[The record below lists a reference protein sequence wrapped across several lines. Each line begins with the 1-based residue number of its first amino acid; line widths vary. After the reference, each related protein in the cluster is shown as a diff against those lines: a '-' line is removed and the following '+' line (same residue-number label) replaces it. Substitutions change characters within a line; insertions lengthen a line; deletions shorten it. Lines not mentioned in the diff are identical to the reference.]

1 MRQMTCISCG
11 QSIPAERAEFLA
23 EHGKACV
30 CVHCSAEK
38 AKVCFLD
45 YSHKTAP
52 SLVVVGTNAEAIRL
66 ASNAYKRRR

>member
-1 MRQMTCISCG
+1 MRQMTCISCAKP
-11 QSIPAERAEFLA
+11 IPEERAEFLA
-23 EHGKACV
+23 EAGKASV

-52 SLVVVGTNAEAIRL
+52 SLVVVGTNPESIRL
-66 ASNAYKRRR
+66 ANNAYRRRR